1 MTIRILVNGA
11 FGRMGQATVDA
22 INADPELSLVGQ
34 AGESDDL
41 TALIQTT
48 QADVVVDFTLASV
61 AYENASRIIAANC
74 RPVIGTTGLTA
85 HQVVELQERC
95 KTQKLGCIIAP
106 NFALSAVLLM
116 KYAKDAAQYFKD
128 VEIIEMHH
136 ERKQDAPSGTAIRT
150 AELIA
155 TQGIMNP
162 SRNEGEQE
170 LFKGARGGQHHGIPI
185 HAVRLPGILAYQE
198 VIFGGIG
205 ETLSIRHNTLDRHA
219 YMPGVVL
226 ACKKVMALKHLVY
239 GLEHLL

>member
-1 MTIRILVNGA
+1 MIRIIVNGA
-11 FGRMGQATVDA
+11 AGRMGQATVDA
-22 INADPELSLVGQ
+22 IMAEPALSLVAQ
-34 AGESDDL
+34 AGLNDDL
-41 TALIQTT
+41 AALIKSSK
-48 QADVVVDFTLASV
+48 ADVVVDFTQASV

-74 RPVIGTTGLTA
+74 RPVIGTSGLSA
-85 HQVVELQERC
+85 IQVTELQARC
-95 KTQKLGCIIAP
+95 QAQQLGGVIAP
-106 NFALSAVLLM
+106 NFAISAVLLM
-116 KYAKDAAQYFKD
+116 KLAGDAAQYFKD

-155 TQGIMNP
+155 TQGKMNP
-162 SRNEGEQE
+162 SRNQGEQE
-170 LFKGARGGQHHGIPI
+170 LLKGARGGQHHGIPI

-219 YMPGVVL
+219 YMPGVIL